1 MHDRDNDAFL
11 LRPQVSDVFT
21 PRRPEVNQEIYV
33 DRPDLQTELR
43 RALLGSMHVVVAGES
58 GSGKSWLY
66 KKVLADMGS
75 YVVVANCGN
84 AERLG
89 SVTQEI
95 VDAIVPAG
103 TAELTSYDEGK
114 EAKLKAVLVEGDLS
128 HSKTFEVK
136 AEEPLLRA
144 FRVMRKAAGHGR
156 LAVIVLD
163 NLEAIFPFTER
174 MRELANIILLLDDT
188 RYAQFAI
195 KILIVGTPARIRDYF
210 SKTPILQPVGNR
222 IHEVEEVGPLSPS
235 QVEQL
240 VTRGFFELLGFDLVP
255 AELRQISTHVL
266 RVTLG
271 TAQHI
276 HEYCEQL
283 AYLISDNKKRF
294 VPDHLGRADRAWLKI
309 GLRESYDVIESQ
321 MNVRETKVGRRNQVL
336 FALGAMPTK
345 SFTSAALETKVR
357 TEFPDSTA
365 NAEQLGVGQLL
376 VELTQERNPIVRRSR
391 KSNEFEFTHPRF
403 LMCIRT
409 MLEIEHGTQK
419 VIRRELV

>member
-1 MHDRDNDAFL
+1 MSERDHDVFL

-43 RALLGSMHVVVAGES
+43 RALLGSMHVVVTGES

-66 KKVLADMGS
+66 KKVLADMAS
-75 YVVVANCGN
+75 YVAVANCGN
-84 AERLG
+84 ADRLA

-114 EAKLKAVLVEGDLS
+114 EAKVKAIFAEGDLS
-128 HSKTFEVK
+128 HSKTFEIK
-136 AEEPLLRA
+136 PEEPLLRA

-156 LAVIVLD
+156 LAVLVLD
-163 NLEAIFPFTER
+163 NLEAIFPSIER

-210 SKTPILQPVGNR
+210 SKTPMLQPVGNR
-222 IHEVEEVGPLSPS
+222 LHEVEEVGPLSS
-235 QVEQL
+235 GQVETL

-255 AELRQISTHVL
+255 TELRQISAHVL
-266 RVTLG
+266 RITLG
-271 TAQHI
+271 IAQPV

-283 AYLISDNKKRF
+283 AYIISDNKKRF
-294 VPDHLGRADRAWLKI
+294 LPEHLGRADRAWLKI
-309 GLRESYDVIESQ
+309 GLRESYDVIERQ

-336 FALGAMPTK
+336 YALGAITTK
-345 SFTSAALETKVR
+345 SFTSAAVETKVR
-357 TEFPDSTA
+357 CEFPDSTA

-376 VELTQERNPIVRRSR
+376 VELTQEKNPIVRRSR

-403 LMCIRT
+403 LMCIRA
-409 MLEIEHGTQK
+409 MLEIDGGTSR
-419 VIRRELV
+419 VMRRELV